1 MQTPEHIEQ
10 DERILAGLLYSLPDG
25 RNCDYLRGA
34 HHMLIWVMRPETE
47 ACWDVS
53 TACTCAPPDSLRMKR

>member
-1 MQTPEHIEQ
+1 MQKPEHIEKY
-10 DERILAGLLYSLPDG
+10 ERILAGLLYALPDG

-47 ACWDVS
+47 EFDMRAAGLEM
-53 TACTCAPPDSLRMKR
+53 TEAMEEIP